1 MSSSSSQLSFLDSLP
16 QELFNRIAIELDAI
30 DLAKLA
36 LTSHRLNRLVSCDE
50 LWIEKISADFGDRD
64 MIIELLSDAGIEIAE
79 MVTNSDDILPWMISS
94 ERDRMS
100 DSDSDSGDD
109 SGDNIDEE
117 KSKIAQLNSDEA
129 GYSYTGDGLR
139 YYRERFVK
147 VFPESNDAL
156 VENTKRAEAA
166 IDETKQML
174 RAGPEAG
181 MDVFTEAAYRLMVV
195 QDSFPNSAECYYLLA
210 LICFMLNSFKPALS
224 LLEIGH
230 AINNNFTPIKEL
242 TSEVRSIVD
251 GAYGSEGDAPL
262 LNPAGTGPSAQLTK
276 ALAIIFQRLDTDR
289 DGVLNASELAG
300 MVKIT
305 NGQSPPAAMITQ
317 IIGAFGGQ
325 IQSKK
330 GKKVAGW
337 DLAALTN
344 FYVAQTLDDPQ
355 ETRSDL
361 AKFGF
366 DPRTLRV

>member
-1 MSSSSSQLSFLDSLP
+1 MSSSSLPVSFLDSLP
-16 QELFNRIAIELDAI
+16 QQLFNRIAIELDAV
-30 DLAKLA
+30 DLANLA
-36 LTSHRLNRLVSCDE
+36 LASHRLNRLVSCDE

-64 MIIELLSDAGIEIAE
+64 TVIDLLSDAGIDITE
-79 MVTNSDDILPWMISS
+79 MVASNDDITPWMLSL
-94 ERDRMS
+94 ERDHMS
-100 DSDSDSGDD
+100 DSDSDNADD
-109 SGDNIDEE
+109 AISEE
-117 KSKIAQLNSDEA
+117 SSEGEQPGSAEA

-139 YYRERFVK
+139 YYRERFAK
-147 VFPESNDAL
+147 VFPESNDVL

-174 RAGPEAG
+174 RAGPEAS

-195 QDSFPNSAECYYLLA
+195 QDSFPNSAECYYLWA
-210 LICFMLNSFKPALS
+210 LICFMLNSFKPSLS

-230 AINNNFTPIKEL
+230 AINNDFAPIKEL

-262 LNPAGTGPSAQLTK
+262 LNPTGTGPSAQLAK
-276 ALAIIFQRLDTDR
+276 VLAIIFQRLDTDR

-300 MVKIT
+300 MVRVT
-305 NGQSPPAAMITQ
+305 NGQSPPPAMIAQ

-366 DPRTLRV
+366 NSRTLRV